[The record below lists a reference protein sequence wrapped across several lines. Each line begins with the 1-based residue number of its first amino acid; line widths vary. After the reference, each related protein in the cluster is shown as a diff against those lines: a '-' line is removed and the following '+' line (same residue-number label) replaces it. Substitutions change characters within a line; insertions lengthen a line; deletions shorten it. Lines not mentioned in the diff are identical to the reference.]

1 MFSPQHAEE
10 VIAIGDSKEEQEA
23 AQACN
28 FKFVKISCASDLRFP
43 EVTVARPKA
52 SSPRHVGQ
60 EEDR

>member
-23 AQACN
+23 AHACN

-43 EVTVARPKA
+43 EVTVAHPKA
-52 SSPRHVGQ
+52 ISPPHVGQ